1 MRLHVV
7 ARSVGRLALA
17 SMLWLSLAA
26 RVGEAQATSS
36 KVQPVTRGFR
46 ASPDVTMRIYVPSG
60 RIRLSV
66 WDRDSIHVRGFTS
79 TASQMFGG
87 GTRTHVKFGVEPR
100 VSGDSTLANADWEV
114 SVPVGAR
121 VWIKMIDGIVAANG
135 TQGELEVYTVRGG
148 VSVRDAAGTTTVES
162 IDAPVTILRSRGDV
176 RVRGSRGAVTMENVE
191 GTLSVATV
199 SGPVFMTSVTSDG
212 RVETIGGEI
221 SVTAGSLR
229 GATMELQSH
238 AGAIT
243 LTLDAQRSPLLDL
256 SSRAGSVLGDKVAGS
271 AKNGQLVA
279 RSFKGRITVKARY
292 ITP

>member
-1 MRLHVV
+1 MSVRV
-7 ARSVGRLALA
+7 AAHSVGRVALA
-17 SMLWLSLAA
+17 AMLWLGLAP
-26 RVGEAQATSS
+26 RVGEGQTAAPKAQSVA
-36 KVQPVTRGFR
+36 RGFR

-60 RIRLSV
+60 RIRLTV
-66 WDRDSIHVRGFTS
+66 WDRDSIHVRGFAS
-79 TASQMFGG
+79 ASSQMFGG

-100 VSGDSTLANADWEV
+100 VSGDSILANADWEV
-114 SVPVGAR
+114 SVPAASR
-121 VWIKMIDGIVAANG
+121 VWIKMIDGIVAASG

-176 RVRGSRGAVTMENVE
+176 RVRGSRGAVTLENVE

-199 SGPVFMTSVTSDG
+199 SGPVFMTSVVSDG

-256 SSRAGSVLGDKVAGS
+256 SSRAGPVLGDKVAGS

-279 RSFKGRITVKARY
+279 RSFKGRITVHARQ